1 LRELNRW
8 SRRHTEDGYFRPLP
22 TYLEQIM
29 KLNLTSE
36 VDGDTLSAR
45 ELDHVV
51 GGTIVYQFGWVSPMA
66 IHGFN
71 PQPDPPAILAHALP
85 GATGHA

>member
-1 LRELNRW
+1 
-8 SRRHTEDGYFRPLP
+8 
-22 TYLEQIM
+22 M

-36 VDGDTLSAR
+36 VNGDTLSAR

-51 GGTIVYQFGWVSPMA
+51 GGSIVYQFGWVSPMA

-71 PQPDPPAILAHALP
+71 PQPDPPAILAHVLP
-85 GATGHA
+85 GRPVTLDRIFEELRRRCT